1 MMTNWIILNHVIT
14 FQVFSILFTFV
25 CFVCISHHVFICLCF
40 HLIGSM
46 AFWILNKIN
55 CSNKQFNW
63 KTEITKIHAHRLIKT
78 MKGGVLVY
86 DKDASMHVEKYSFEN
101 QLHVYLLHRTTNP
114 TWHSLLP
121 TSYSHENCIHL
132 WECRSFLN

>member
-1 MMTNWIILNHVIT
+1 
-14 FQVFSILFTFV
+14 
-25 CFVCISHHVFICLCF
+25 
-40 HLIGSM
+40 M

-55 CSNKQFNW
+55 CTNKQFNW

-101 QLHVYLLHRTTNP
+101 QLHGYMYTFCIERPILHDIACYQ
-114 TWHSLLP
+114 LP
-121 TSYSHENCIHL
+121 IHMKTVSIFENA
-132 WECRSFLN
+132 EAF